1 MRNITACYGEHAIK
15 VSNSYC
21 SGPANRGYLSPSP
34 NSIPSIQNAATC
46 IYKVHHLS
54 TQKLFFIRITW
65 CTLAAQR
72 FSISIADDSCSLA
85 KFSRNSRPLRKV
97 KGAKAFD
104 CCNSGIELFWDLSE
118 ATYGPGPE
126 PISGYYIVVLVNSE
140 LSLLLGDMDDDEPE
154 LKQRISNIHF
164 SSYSLLSRSE
174 HFSGNALY
182 STKAQF
188 SDGGNSHDIMIKCG
202 DDTSGSNS
210 KTSVLSVFI
219 DKKNVIQV
227 KRLQWN
233 FRGNQTIFVDGLL
246 VDMMWDV
253 HGWFFNSTSAYAF
266 FMFRTRSG
274 FDSRLWLEEKILE
287 RKEQDKVGFSLLICA
302 CKTPD

>member
-1 MRNITACYGEHAIK
+1 MRNITACYSQHAIK

-21 SGPANRGYLSPSP
+21 SVPTNLSP
-34 NSIPSIQNAATC
+34 NLIPSIQNAVTC
-46 IYKVHHLS
+46 IYKLHHLS
-54 TQKLFFIRITW
+54 SQKLFFIRITW
-65 CTLAAQR
+65 CNLAAQR
-72 FSISIADDSCSLA
+72 FSIAIAEDSCSLA
-85 KFSRNSRPLRKV
+85 KFSRQLRLRKV
-97 KGAKAFD
+97 KGTKAFD
-104 CCNSGIELFWDLSE
+104 CCNCGVEVFWDLSE
-118 ATYGPGPE
+118 ATYDAGPE
-126 PISGYYIVVLVNSE
+126 PISGYYVAVFVDSE
-140 LSLLLGDMDDDEPE
+140 LSLLLGDVDEEPPE
-154 LKQRISNIHF
+154 LKQRISSSSNNNNNNNIQF
-164 SSYSLLSRSE
+164 STYTLLSRSE

-188 SDGGNSHDIMIKCG
+188 SRGGTCHDIMIKCG
-202 DDTSGSNS
+202 EEKASAA
-210 KTSVLSVFI
+210 VLSVFI

-253 HGWFFNSTSAYAF
+253 HGWFFNPSSAYAF

-287 RKEQDKVGFSLLICA
+287 QKEQDKVGLSLLICA